1 MKILTVVKTPDFT
14 SIIMYA
20 SIDIYIR
27 TADGLLNLGGGQYG
41 RQRNSHPRQHYFRD
55 SMRK

>member
-27 TADGLLNLGGGQYG
+27 TADGLLNLGGGAIWPPTQ
-41 RQRNSHPRQHYFRD
+41 QPSATALFP
-55 SMRK
+55 